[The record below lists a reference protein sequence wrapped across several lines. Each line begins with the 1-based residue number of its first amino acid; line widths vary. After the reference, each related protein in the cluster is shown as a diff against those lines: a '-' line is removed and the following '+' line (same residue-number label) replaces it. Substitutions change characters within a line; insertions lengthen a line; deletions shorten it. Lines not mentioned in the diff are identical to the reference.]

1 MDDAKF
7 YAVMDS
13 LRQIDEIL
21 TGRNTLTS
29 YTYAARQEIGDE
41 QFKRAEYSLELLREE
56 LSTALAHTLVA
67 IRLVQNAE
75 NNEEESE

>member
-13 LRQIDEIL
+13 LGQIDEIL
-21 TGRNTLTS
+21 TGRNILTS

-41 QFKRAEYSLELLREE
+41 QYKQAEHSLELLREE

-67 IRLVQNAE
+67 ISLVRNAE
-75 NNEEESE
+75 DDTEENE